1 MTLFLGLLFGAV
13 GGVYLAMGRHKHD
26 GVWLA
31 TGFALIVYP
40 YIFSSAVMIVLVGL
54 VLCAVPIARDKGLF

>member
-1 MTLFLGLLFGAV
+1 VTLLLSLLFGSV
-13 GGVYLAMGRHKHD
+13 GGVYLALRNHD
-26 GVWLA
+26 ATWLV

-40 YIFSSAVMIVLVGL
+40 YFFSSAVMIVLVGV

>member
-13 GGVYLAMGRHKHD
+13 GGVYLALGRRNHD
-26 GVWLA
+26 ATYLV

-40 YIFSSAVMIVLVGL
+40 YFFSNAAIVVLVG
-54 VLCAVPIARDKGLF
+54 VLLAAVPIARARGLF